1 MRGCFRADF
10 ISNSQPKHFFMPMQ
24 ENYLHELLVQ
34 YLYHDLMAE
43 EAEETVRHLE
53 NDRVMREQF
62 NQLLTAKSLLP
73 KARFNPAP
81 AVLTNILQYSTK
93 TALEARL

>member
-1 MRGCFRADF
+1 
-10 ISNSQPKHFFMPMQ
+10 MPMQ
-24 ENYLHELLVQ
+24 ENSLHELLVQ
-34 YLYHDLMAE
+34 FLYHDLTAE
-43 EAEETVRHLE
+43 EAEETAQQLE
-53 NDRVMREQF
+53 DDLVLREQF
-62 NQLLTAKSLLP
+62 HQLLTAKNLLP

>member
-1 MRGCFRADF
+1 
-10 ISNSQPKHFFMPMQ
+10 MPMQ
-24 ENYLHELLVQ
+24 ENSLHELLVQ
-34 YLYHDLMAE
+34 FLYHDLTAE
-43 EAEETVRHLE
+43 EAEETAQQLE
-53 NDRVMREQF
+53 DDLVLREQF
-62 NQLLTAKSLLP
+62 DQLLSAKNLLP